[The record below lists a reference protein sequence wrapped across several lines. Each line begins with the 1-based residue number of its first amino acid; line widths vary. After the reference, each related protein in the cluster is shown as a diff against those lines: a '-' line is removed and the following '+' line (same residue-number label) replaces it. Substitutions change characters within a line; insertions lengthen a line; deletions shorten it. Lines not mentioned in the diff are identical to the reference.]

1 MDRRGLITREQQ
13 EAGAASIRFF
23 GGSPD
28 RDRTR

>member
-1 MDRRGLITREQQ
+1 VDRRHLITREQQ
-13 EAGAASIRFF
+13 EAGAASIRLF